1 MDSLEKTF
9 NEIGGRFIT
18 PYNILKEKAAGIK
31 AAVFDWDGVF
41 NDGTKSGDEGSPFSE
56 PDTMGLNMFKLN
68 YWLVNKKIP
77 QTFIITGQN
86 NKTAIKLAER
96 ENMNAV
102 FLSYLYKP
110 DALNIICDLYDIKK
124 EEIAFVFDDILDLEV
139 AKQVGLSFL
148 VNRPGSPLTKD
159 HVISKRICDYVTGNS
174 GGNAAVREVC
184 ELLIGM
190 TGSMTGT
197 IETRIRFKGDY
208 KKYLSEKSRIK
219 TKIFKGKR

>member
-1 MDSLEKTF
+1 MDSLEKIFTD
-9 NEIGGRFIT
+9 IGGQFIT
-18 PYNILKEKAAGIK
+18 PYNIIKEKAAGIK

-41 NDGTKSGDEGSPFSE
+41 NNGTKTGDEGSPFSE

-68 YWLVNKKIP
+68 HWLVNKEIP

-102 FLSYLYKP
+102 FLSFLYKP
-110 DALNIICDLYDIKK
+110 DALDIICDRYDLRK
-124 EEIAFVFDDILDLEV
+124 EEIAFVFDDILDIEV

-148 VNRPGSPLTKD
+148 VNRRGSPLTSD
-159 HVISKRICDYVTGNS
+159 YVISNRICDYVTGNS

-190 TGSMTGT
+190 TGSMNET

-208 KKYLSEKSRIK
+208 ERYLFEKSNIE
-219 TKIFKGKR
+219 TKIFKGNS